1 MRISETGQVAEHR
14 TVRNDRA
21 LGGASGATG
30 VDDEGGIVGCRIG
43 NIALIKPQR
52 AGGINSQSTQHQEGK
67 VSSNCTKH
75 QEGKVSSNCTK
86 REDG

>member
-14 TVRNDRA
+14 TVRNDCA
-21 LGGASGATG
+21 LGGAGGATG

-67 VSSNCTKH
+67 VSSNCTK
-75 QEGKVSSNCTK
+75 